1 MFANWNVG
9 NVTDFSYMFEGQIA
23 GYIPQVAAWN
33 TSSATNMQKMF
44 AKKLSFELDLSG
56 WNTALVTNMSY
67 LFEGTLMSSG
77 SSFANTVAGWSI
89 ASLNNAT
96 SMFNSVGP
104 GTTNYDQILDST
116 TGWASQATIQSG
128 ATFGAG
134 STQYTLGGNA
144 EAGRNILTGTY
155 GWTITDGGGV

>member
-9 NVTDFSYMFEGQIA
+9 NVKNFSYMFEGQQS

-67 LFEGTLMSSG
+67 MFESTAMSNG

-89 ASLNNAT
+89 ASLDNAA
-96 SMFNSVGP
+96 SMFNQAGP
-104 GTTNYDQILDST
+104 GTTNYDQILDIT

-128 ATFGAG
+128 VSFGVG
-134 STQYTLGGNA
+134 TTQYTLGGNA
-144 EAGRNILTGTY
+144 EAGHNYLTGTKL
-155 GWTITDGGGV
+155 WNIVDGNP